1 MNKIVSLTSVAS
13 ILLLTIG
20 ATPALAD
27 DLAGEG
33 LLASGAL
40 AQGDYARAARQ
51 LKAVPPRAMED
62 PARLIN
68 LGNAYAG
75 LGRMNDARVAYQE
88 AARAPEMQV
97 ALADGTEASSRDVAR
112 RALGRIQSTYAMR

>member
-1 MNKIVSLTSVAS
+1 MKRLGLMLFATVAVAGF
-13 ILLLTIG
+13 G
-20 ATPALAD
+20 AAPAMAD

-33 LLASGAL
+33 LLAAGAI
-40 AQGDYARAARQ
+40 AKGDYERAVRQ

-75 LGRMNDARVAYQE
+75 MGRLTDARVAYR
-88 AARAPEMQV
+88 AAERAPEMEL

-112 RALGRIQSTYAMR
+112 RALGRITPAYAMR